1 MNTRKYLTEKLQ
13 VESSAIDYMEYD
25 YDINTLLLIFNYGK
39 KYSYFKVPSDTFISM
54 KYSPSIGKYFNE
66 KIRNNYSFIQ

>member
-1 MNTRKYLTEKLQ
+1 
-13 VESSAIDYMEYD
+13 MEYD
-25 YDINTLLLIFNYGK
+25 YDINTLLVKFNYGK

-54 KYSPSIGKYFNE
+54 KYSESIGKYFNE